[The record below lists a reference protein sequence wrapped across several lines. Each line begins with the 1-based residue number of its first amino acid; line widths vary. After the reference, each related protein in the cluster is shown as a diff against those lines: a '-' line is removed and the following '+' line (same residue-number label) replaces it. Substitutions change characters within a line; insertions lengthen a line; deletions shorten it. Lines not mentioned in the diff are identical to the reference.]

1 MEVMDLGV
9 PGATALLLVASKRA
23 NIHVIAYVITQ
34 NQRMVGRT
42 VQVLERIARQS
53 HAHHQ

>member
-23 NIHVIAYVITQ
+23 NIHVIACVITQ
-34 NQRMVGRT
+34 NLRMVGRT

-53 HAHHQ
+53 RAHHQ

>member
-23 NIHVIAYVITQ
+23 NIHVIACVITQ

-42 VQVLERIARQS
+42 VQVLERIAIQS